1 MSVSRGVS
9 HLHRVVDT
17 HHSAETG
24 AVRRKPGCVKK
35 SEQLQDTEAMLVC
48 IGVDVAST

>member
-24 AVRRKPGCVKK
+24 AAKCKPGCVKK
-35 SEQLQDTEAMLVC
+35 SEQLKDTEAMLVF
-48 IGVDVAST
+48 IGVEAAST